1 MASFISQSA
10 IAMGNTHPTPWSL
23 EAVFTNMSPKS
34 KDINFSQALERDISI
49 ACREVQNN
57 HTRGD
62 CVFVSDLNIFFF
74 TLEQV
79 KLQEYAVIV
88 WNKPRGRKMG
98 TGEMLWLMPAAFA
111 NNLHGAGTIKVIWP
125 ITLVL
130 NDYTN
135 QPLIYCGTYCYSILH
150 CTIVFRQ
157 LIKETTQECIHTAL
171 FFSLL
176 PKLLMC
182 DYIKLQNV
190 LSMCRKSPGQ
200 HWKNN
205 PKWYC
210 LHNKQLRNSPKDKNN
225 LWLNI
230 CRGVCVCVR
239 LTSSFPV
246 QEWHQC

>member
-49 ACREVQNN
+49 ACRELQNN

-62 CVFVSDLNIFFF
+62 CVFVSNLNIFFF

-98 TGEMLWLMPAAFA
+98 TGEMLWLMPAAFT
-111 NNLHGAGTIKVIWP
+111 NNLHGAGTIKAIWP
-125 ITLVL
+125 ISPEWLHKP
-130 NDYTN
+130 
-135 QPLIYCGTYCYSILH
+135 PLIYCGTYCYSILH

-182 DYIKLQNV
+182 DYIKLQNI

-200 HWKNN
+200 HWKKIPSDTACTTSNREI
-205 PKWYC
+205 PQKTKTISDSIYVA
-210 LHNKQLRNSPKDKNN
+210 
-225 LWLNI
+225 
-230 CRGVCVCVR
+230 GCVCVR